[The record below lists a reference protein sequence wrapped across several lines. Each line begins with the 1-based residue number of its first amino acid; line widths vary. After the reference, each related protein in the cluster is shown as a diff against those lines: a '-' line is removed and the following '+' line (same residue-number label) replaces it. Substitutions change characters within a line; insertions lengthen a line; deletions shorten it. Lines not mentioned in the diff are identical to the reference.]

1 MNDAHR
7 GSCSVRSPPECL
19 LIQIIRLNL
28 IPSNGRSR
36 KFRLSVFELGV
47 HLLKLRRG
55 WELLDM
61 LCLQP
66 RTCGDVGVIGSA
78 LLKFY

>member
-1 MNDAHR
+1 MAEVANFVKV
-7 GSCSVRSPPECL
+7 SLV
-19 LIQIIRLNL
+19 
-28 IPSNGRSR
+28 
-36 KFRLSVFELGV
+36 LGV

-55 WELLDM
+55 WELLDV

-78 LLKFY
+78 LPKFY